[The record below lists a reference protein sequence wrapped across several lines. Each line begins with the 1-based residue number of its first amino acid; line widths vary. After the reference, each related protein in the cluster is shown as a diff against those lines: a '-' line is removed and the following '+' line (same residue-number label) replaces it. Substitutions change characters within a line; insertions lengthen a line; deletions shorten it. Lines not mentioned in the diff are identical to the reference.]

1 MQVLEHD
8 GCAAYVANNN
18 TGNVTLALQDSS
30 STYMG
35 VSDKPTLRHS
45 VS

>member
-35 VSDKPTLRHS
+35 VSDKPTVTS